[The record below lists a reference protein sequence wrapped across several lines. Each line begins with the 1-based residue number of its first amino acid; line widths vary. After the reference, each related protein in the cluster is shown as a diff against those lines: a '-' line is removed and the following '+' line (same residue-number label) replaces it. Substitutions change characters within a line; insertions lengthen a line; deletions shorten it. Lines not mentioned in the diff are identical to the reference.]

1 MGRIKAIGNPIP
13 GGIAEAA
20 GPARHVNENRSVDA
34 TTLTDRRRRR
44 TRMARFWFYA
54 ADDRPWQGLAAPIV
68 VYIFAEGPSGRH
80 VHEHLTGFS
89 GVLQVDGYTGYDELA
104 KPRRS
109 GGAVTLAYCL
119 AHARRQFFEVYRNSK
134 SSVAAEALRRIETV
148 YRIEERVRGLTAAER
163 VIVRQVET
171 RPIVEEFKSWL
182 MQCLAEESAKIPVC
196 SNKSI
201 ARSPASSPMAHMT
214 GPDRPGRGEK

>member
-1 MGRIKAIGNPIP
+1 MTNWP
-13 GGIAEAA
+13 
-20 GPARHVNENRSVDA
+20 S
-34 TTLTDRRRRR
+34 
-44 TRMARFWFYA
+44 
-54 ADDRPWQGLAAPIV
+54 QG
-68 VYIFAEGPSGRH
+68 
-80 VHEHLTGFS
+80 
-89 GVLQVDGYTGYDELA
+89 
-104 KPRRS
+104 RS

-119 AHARRQFFEVYRNSK
+119 AHARRQFFEVYRKSK

-163 VIVRQVET
+163 VTVRQVET